1 MSTFTIQDLNLP
13 VTAEDALKAIE
24 QHEQPIEVPKEV
36 KDALV
41 GVLHTRSITE
51 PQPTKEDIM
60 NNIALPHAPEP
71 QPTLCESTQ
80 TDLPSIINNICAQ
93 LQLLTTIIS
102 QSKAQPEGNQSLQ
115 ECVALTLQQAD
126 WFRDVIRQELVAL
139 DIVPIAQDAV
149 EAVVENEVENYFDN
163 RFDPSDHFDFGDAVQ
178 DAVSEQIDDVVR
190 DRLDDIVQEQ
200 LEDVVAEKLKSIRV
214 VFD

>member
-1 MSTFTIQDLNLP
+1 M
-13 VTAEDALKAIE
+13 TAEDALKAIE

-60 NNIALPHAPEP
+60 NNIHLPNPNAIQYTHGGTLGAPEP
-71 QPTLCESTQ
+71 QPTLA
-80 TDLPSIINNICAQ
+80 DVINNICTQ
-93 LQLLTTIIS
+93 LQLLATVIS
-102 QSKAQPEGNQSLQ
+102 QSKAQPDGENSLQ
-115 ECVALTLQQAD
+115 ECVSLTLQQAD
-126 WFRDVIRQELVAL
+126 WFKDVIRQELVAL

-178 DAVSEQIDDVVR
+178 DAVSDQIDDVVR